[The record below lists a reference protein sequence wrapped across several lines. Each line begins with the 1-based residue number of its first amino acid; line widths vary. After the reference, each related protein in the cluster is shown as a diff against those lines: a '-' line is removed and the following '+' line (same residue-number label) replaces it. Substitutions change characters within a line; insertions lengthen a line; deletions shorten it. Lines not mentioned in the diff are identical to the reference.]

1 MKMLSVKT
9 LFVFLFSVLCISS
22 QLSAE
27 EFKTSVM
34 GKHLSEIYSLH
45 DQVQNRFSLTKLIIV
60 YDDLHG
66 FWGGTRITVL
76 GSSGYTEKIQKEVG
90 NKPAKVLS
98 KTISDKELYDLIKL
112 LIEIESWEQKIPER
126 TPLPDESRTYLHI
139 STTQTSSSVWEWTN
153 DEKKNERLIKIR
165 EMLDGLV

>member
-1 MKMLSVKT
+1 MKMLSIKT

-112 LIEIESWEQKIPER
+112 
-126 TPLPDESRTYLHI
+126 
-139 STTQTSSSVWEWTN
+139 
-153 DEKKNERLIKIR
+153 
-165 EMLDGLV
+165 